1 MTQFDTFN
9 VELPNSQLHKV
20 KSTMKNGTELTN
32 LSTNLFGSSNDE
44 TNFPHKLL
52 TNTQVSKICKAFAN
66 GSSANIKFS
75 KTQLSKMIQSGG
87 LAHNITNTILD
98 RSKMIS
104 KIINIT
110 DEFSQKVTL
119 DNIMKASSVSKF
131 TRDTF
136 NRF

>member
-9 VELPNSQLHKV
+9 VELPNSQLHNV
-20 KSTMKNGTELTN
+20 KSTMKNGAELTN

-75 KTQLSKMIQSGG
+75 KTL
-87 LAHNITNTILD
+87 
-98 RSKMIS
+98 R
-104 KIINIT
+104 
-110 DEFSQKVTL
+110 
-119 DNIMKASSVSKF
+119 
-131 TRDTF
+131 
-136 NRF
+136 